1 MADEFEAKLC
11 HKYREYSA
19 RFVVIE
25 ERARPIL
32 SWQTFELL
40 RIFKIDINSVG
51 EENLL
56 NTPEGIFTEVEKL
69 KNF

>member
-1 MADEFEAKLC
+1 MLYTGRGRRCTKARNSSASHGSPPKNGLKELLNMADEFEAKLC

-32 SWQTFELL
+32 S
-40 RIFKIDINSVG
+40 
-51 EENLL
+51 
-56 NTPEGIFTEVEKL
+56 
-69 KNF
+69 